1 MTVGRREIDEA
12 VERITGRVR
21 TTPVMDLD
29 VAGTV
34 VAAKLEL
41 LQHTGSFKPRGAFNR
56 MLAEEMPAAG
66 VVAASGGNHGLA
78 VAHVARTLGVHA
90 AIFIPEVTPAVKR
103 DRMVE
108 MGAEVVAVGAIYDDA
123 LEASRV
129 RVAET
134 GALEVHAY
142 DHRLT
147 VAGQG
152 TMGREILRQ
161 VPDADTI
168 LVAVGGGGL
177 IAGVAAWVQG
187 DAAVVSVEP
196 EKIPAMA
203 AALDAGHPVEVE
215 VSGIAADS
223 LGAKAIGQVPFD
235 VARRHVDHA
244 VLVSDDAIRE
254 AQRFL
259 WRSTRLVVEPGGA
272 TAMAAI
278 LSGAYRPE
286 PGERVVVVVCGS
298 NTDPGSVSG

>member
-1 MTVGRREIDEA
+1 MTVGRRDIEEA

-21 TTPVMDLD
+21 ITPVMDLD
-29 VAGTV
+29 VEGTV

-41 LQHTGSFKPRGAFNR
+41 LQYTGSFKPRGAFNR

-103 DRMVE
+103 DRMAE

-152 TMGREILRQ
+152 TMGREILQQ

-177 IAGVAAWVQG
+177 IAGVAAWVQ
-187 DAAVVSVEP
+187 DEATVVSVEP

-223 LGAKAIGQVPFD
+223 LGAKAIGRVPFD
-235 VARRHVDHA
+235 VARRHVNRA
-244 VLVSDDAIRE
+244 VLVGDDAIRE

>member
-1 MTVGRREIDEA
+1 MTVGRREIEEA

-78 VAHVARTLGVHA
+78 VAHVARTLGMHA

>member
-1 MTVGRREIDEA
+1 MTVGRREIEEA

-286 PGERVVVVVCGS
+286 PHERVVVVVCGS

>member
-1 MTVGRREIDEA
+1 MTVGRREIEEA

-223 LGAKAIGQVPFD
+223 LGAKAIGQVPFE

>member
-1 MTVGRREIDEA
+1 MTVGRREIEEA

-56 MLAEEMPAAG
+56 MLAEELPAAG

-108 MGAEVVAVGAIYDDA
+108 MGAEVVAVGAIYDDS

>member
-1 MTVGRREIDEA
+1 MTVGRREIEEA

>member
-1 MTVGRREIDEA
+1 MTVGRREIEEA

-108 MGAEVVAVGAIYDDA
+108 MGAEVVAVGAIYDDS

>member
-1 MTVGRREIDEA
+1 MTVGRREIEEA

-90 AIFIPEVTPAVKR
+90 AIFIPEVTPVVKR

>member
-1 MTVGRREIDEA
+1 MTVGRREIEEA

-56 MLAEEMPAAG
+56 MLAEELPAAG

-90 AIFIPEVTPAVKR
+90 AIFIPEVTPVVKR